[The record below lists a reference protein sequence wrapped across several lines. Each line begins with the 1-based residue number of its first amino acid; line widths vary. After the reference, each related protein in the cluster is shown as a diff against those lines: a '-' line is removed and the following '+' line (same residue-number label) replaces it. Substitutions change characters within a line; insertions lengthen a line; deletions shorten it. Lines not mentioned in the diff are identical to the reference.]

1 MAVETRPNPD
11 ALLARVKA
19 EEARARR
26 GRLRVFF
33 GATAGVGKTFAMLS
47 AAQAAYAAGVEVV
60 VGYVEPHGRA
70 ETEALLDGLER
81 LPTLPVAYRGVV
93 REEFD
98 LDGALKRRPNILLV
112 DELAHSNLV
121 GGEPPPRHPKRWQDL
136 EELLDAGINVW
147 TTLNVQHLESLND
160 LVAQITGVKQRE
172 TLPDRIFDE
181 ADEVE
186 LIDLPPDDLL
196 ARLQAGKVYVPEQ
209 VSAALDRFFR
219 KPNLIALRELA
230 LRRMTDRV
238 EAAARAALAG
248 DRTSREWLAQ
258 DHLLVAV
265 GPDAQ
270 AEQLVRAGKRLADAL
285 RARWT
290 VVYVETPEL
299 LRLSE
304 QERNRRIDLLRL
316 AESLGAETV
325 TLDGPT
331 AAEALIEYA
340 QTRRATRIVVGA
352 PKRRGWRAL
361 WRRSTSTALLLGAKG
376 FDVVTVAASG
386 VPAAAANG
394 RPFATLAEYSQPVRW
409 KRYPAAAAI
418 SAVCTVIAFGM
429 FPYLELG
436 NLVMV
441 YLLGVVVAGLRIGR
455 LPSVLT
461 AVLNVVCFDFFFV
474 PPRYTFAVSDV
485 QYLLTF
491 AVMLTVALVIAT
503 LMARV
508 RAQTRVAG
516 ARERRTALLYAMSRE
531 LAATRDSDSMA
542 RLAVKHV
549 AEVFQCECVVLLPD
563 AAGRLRYPADVPME
577 GSYRGADL
585 AVAQWV
591 ADHGHRAGLG
601 SDTLPAAPALY
612 LPLGEGRRGLGVLA
626 VLPKNPRR
634 VLLPE
639 QRHLLETFAAQI
651 GLALERA
658 GLAET
663 AAGARVAAERETLR
677 NTLLASISHDL
688 RTPLAAMAGAAS
700 TLVARGTSLDDAKR
714 TDLAR
719 SIEAK
724 ARDMSELVSKV
735 LDLMRFDSGEIV
747 LRRDWESLEDLVGA
761 AVEQTE
767 QRLGEHHVEIALP
780 ADLPLVFVDATLIV
794 QVFANLF
801 DNAAKYTP
809 AGTLITVTARD
820 EGNAVH
826 ITVDDTGPGWPAGD
840 PERLFDKFQRG
851 IQEGTVVGVG
861 PACRSAAPSCT
872 LMAARSR
879 PVRARAAGRGSSLRY
894 RPRSRPRDGRDAPS
908 ARRRGRRRHPHRAAR
923 AARSGELPSHRGEH
937 RAPRRDRG
945 ALAQAGLVARRP
957 RPAGRRRHRSRET
970 RASLVSG
977 ADRRAVGAYARGA
990 EDRGARCWCRRLRDQ
1005 AVQCPR
1011 APRTSAGE
1019 PAAQRARH
1027 RAGRDGPHGRDRY
1040 RPRAPARHGTEGRA
1054 ALDAARI
1061 PRARELRAPQRPHRT
1076 AGAIAA

>member
-1 MAVETRPNPD
+1 MAVETRPDPD
-11 ALLARVKA
+11 ALLARVTA

-26 GRLRVFF
+26 GRLRIFF
-33 GATAGVGKTFAMLS
+33 GATAGVGKTFAMLN
-47 AAQAAYAAGVEVV
+47 AAQAAHTAGAEIVA
-60 VGYVEPHGRA
+60 GYVEPHGRA
-70 ETEALLDGLER
+70 ETEALLEGLER
-81 LPTLPVAYRGVV
+81 LPALPVAYRGMV
-93 REEFD
+93 RHELD
-98 LDGALKRRPNILLV
+98 LDAALTRRPDTLLV

-121 GGEPPPRHPKRWQDL
+121 GGEPPPRHPKRWQDV

-196 ARLQAGKVYVPEQ
+196 ARLHAGKVYVPEQ
-209 VSAALDRFFR
+209 VAAAIERFFR

-238 EAAARAALAG
+238 QAAARVSLAG

-258 DHLLVAV
+258 DRLLVAI
-265 GPDAQ
+265 GPDEQ

-285 RARWT
+285 RAKWT

-299 LRLSE
+299 LRLSD

-331 AAEALIEYA
+331 AAAALSEYA
-340 QTRRATRIVVGA
+340 QMRGATRIVVGA

-361 WRRSTSTALLLGAKG
+361 WRRSTATALLQGVKG
-376 FDVVTVAASG
+376 FDVVTVAPHGAPP
-386 VPAAAANG
+386 VANG
-394 RPFATLAEYSQPVRW
+394 RPIAATAEYARPVRW
-409 KRYPAAAAI
+409 KRYVAAAAI
-418 SAVCTVIAFGM
+418 SAACTVVAFGM
-429 FPYLELG
+429 FPYLELS

-441 YLLGVVVAGLRIGR
+441 YLLGVVVAGLRVGR
-455 LPSVLT
+455 VPSVLT
-461 AVLNVVCFDFFFV
+461 AVLNVICFDFFFV
-474 PPRYTFAVSDV
+474 PPRFTFAVADV

-491 AVMLTVALVIAT
+491 IVMLTVALVIAT

-508 RAQTRVAG
+508 RQQTRVAG

-531 LAATRDSDSMA
+531 LAATRGSDSMA
-542 RLAVKHV
+542 RLAVTHV
-549 AEVFQCECVVLLPD
+549 TEVFDCECVVLLSD
-563 AAGRLRYPADVPME
+563 GGGRLRYPAEQPME
-577 GSYRGADL
+577 GSFRGADL

-591 ADHGHRAGLG
+591 ADHGRRAGLG

-626 VLPKNPRR
+626 VKPRNPRR

-700 TLVARGTSLDDAKR
+700 TLVSRGAALDDATR
-714 TDLAR
+714 TNLAR
-719 SIEAK
+719 SIESK

-735 LDLMRFDSGEIV
+735 LDLMRFDSGELT
-747 LRRDWESLEDLVGA
+747 LRRDWESLEDLVSA
-761 AVEQTE
+761 ALEHNE
-767 QRLGEHHVEIALP
+767 QRLAEHRVEIALP
-780 ADLPLVFVDATLIV
+780 ADLSLVYVDAMLV
-794 QVFANLF
+794 AQVLTNLF
-801 DNAAKYTP
+801 ENAAKYTP
-809 AGTLITVTARD
+809 AGTVITVTAR
-820 EGNAVH
+820 EEERAVRV
-826 ITVDDTGPGWPAGD
+826 IVEDNGPGLPGGD

-851 IQEGTVVGVG
+851 IQEGTIVG
-861 PACRSAAPSCT
+861 
-872 LMAARSR
+872 
-879 PVRARAAGRGSSLRY
+879 
-894 RPRSRPRDGRDAPS
+894 
-908 ARRRGRRRHPHRAAR
+908 
-923 AARSGELPSHRGEH
+923 
-937 RAPRRDRG
+937 
-945 ALAQAGLVARRP
+945 AGLGLSICRAIVQAHGGKITAGTRP
-957 RPAGRRRHRSRET
+957 G
-970 RASLVSG
+970 G
-977 ADRRAVGAYARGA
+977 
-990 EDRGARCWCRRLRDQ
+990 GARVELTL
-1005 AVQCPR
+1005 P
-1011 APRTSAGE
+1011 TTE
-1019 PAAQRARH
+1019 
-1027 RAGRDGPHGRDRY
+1027 DG
-1040 RPRAPARHGTEGRA
+1040 
-1054 ALDAARI
+1054 
-1061 PRARELRAPQRPHRT
+1061 
-1076 AGAIAA
+1076 

>member
-1 MAVETRPNPD
+1 MVLEPRPDPD
-11 ALLARVKA
+11 ELLARVAA

-26 GRLRVFF
+26 GRLRIFF

-47 AAQAAYAAGVEVV
+47 AARTARLAGAEVV
-60 VGYVEPHGRA
+60 IGYVEPHGRA
-70 ETEALLDGLER
+70 DTETLMAGLER
-81 LPTLPVAYRGVV
+81 LPTLAVNYRGVV
-93 REEFD
+93 RHDFD
-98 LDGALKRRPNILLV
+98 LDAALKRRPNILLV

-121 GGEPPPRHPKRWQDL
+121 GGDPPPRHPKRWQDI
-136 EELLDAGINVW
+136 EEVLDAGINVW

-196 ARLQAGKVYVPEQ
+196 VRLRAGKVYVEEQ
-209 VSAALDRFFR
+209 AGTALERFFR

-238 EAAARAALAG
+238 EAAARASLAG

-270 AEQLVRAGKRLADAL
+270 AEQLVRAGKRMADAL

-290 VVYVETPEL
+290 VVYVETPQL
-299 LRLSE
+299 LRLS
-304 QERNRRIDLLRL
+304 QGERNRRIDLLRL

-331 AAEALIEYA
+331 AASALIEYA
-340 QTRRATRIVVGA
+340 RTRRATRLIVGA

-361 WRRSTSTALLLGAKG
+361 WRRSTATELVRAAKG
-376 FDVVTVAASG
+376 FDVVTVAPASTPVAG
-386 VPAAAANG
+386 RRDRDTPGEPA
-394 RPFATLAEYSQPVRW
+394 QPIRW
-409 KRYPAAAAI
+409 KRYLAAAAI
-418 SAVCTVIAFGM
+418 SAGCTAVALGM
-429 FPYLELG
+429 FPYLELS

-441 YLLGVVVAGLRIGR
+441 YLLGVVIAGLRIGR

-461 AVLNVVCFDFFFV
+461 AVLNVICFDFFFV
-474 PPRYTFAVSDV
+474 PPRFQFTVSDV

-491 AVMLTVALVIAT
+491 IVMLTVALVIAT

-508 RAQTRVAG
+508 RQQTRVAG

-531 LAATRDSDSMA
+531 LAATRSGDDMA

-549 AEVFQCECVVLLPD
+549 AEVFQCETVVLLPD
-563 AAGRLRYPADVPME
+563 ASGRLRYPAEPPME

-591 ADHGHRAGLG
+591 ADHGRRAGLG

-612 LPLGEGRRGLGVLA
+612 LPLGEGRRGVGVLA
-626 VLPKNPRR
+626 VLPRNRRR

-639 QRHLLETFAAQI
+639 QRALLETFAAQI

-658 GLAET
+658 GLAEM
-663 AAGARVAAERETLR
+663 AQGARIAAERETLR

-700 TLVARGTSLDDAKR
+700 TLEARGPSLDEPTRKQ
-714 TDLAR
+714 LAR

-735 LDLMRFDSGEIV
+735 LDLMRFDSGEIA
-747 LRRDWESLEDLVGA
+747 LRRDWESVEDLVGA
-761 AVEQTE
+761 ALEQNAERLRHHRVE
-767 QRLGEHHVEIALP
+767 LALP
-780 ADLPLVFVDATLIV
+780 AELPLVFVDATLVV
-794 QVFANLF
+794 QVLANLF

-809 AGTLITVTARD
+809 PGTEITVSAAEEDGVVR
-820 EGNAVH
+820 V
-826 ITVDDTGPGWPAGD
+826 TVDDNGPGLPNGD
-840 PERLFDKFQRG
+840 PERLFEKFQRG
-851 IQEGTVVGVG
+851 IQEGSIVGAG
-861 PACRSAAPSCT
+861 LGLSI
-872 LMAARSR
+872 SR
-879 PVRARAAGRGSSLRY
+879 AIVNAHGGSITARARPGG
-894 RPRSRPRDGRDAPS
+894 
-908 ARRRGRRRHPHRAAR
+908 
-923 AARSGELPSHRGEH
+923 
-937 RAPRRDRG
+937 
-945 ALAQAGLVARRP
+945 
-957 RPAGRRRHRSRET
+957 
-970 RASLVSG
+970 
-977 ADRRAVGAYARGA
+977 
-990 EDRGARCWCRRLRDQ
+990 GARLTFTLPT
-1005 AVQCPR
+1005 V
-1011 APRTSAGE
+1011 E
-1019 PAAQRARH
+1019 PAV
-1027 RAGRDGPHGRDRY
+1027 
-1040 RPRAPARHGTEGRA
+1040 
-1054 ALDAARI
+1054 
-1061 PRARELRAPQRPHRT
+1061 
-1076 AGAIAA
+1076 